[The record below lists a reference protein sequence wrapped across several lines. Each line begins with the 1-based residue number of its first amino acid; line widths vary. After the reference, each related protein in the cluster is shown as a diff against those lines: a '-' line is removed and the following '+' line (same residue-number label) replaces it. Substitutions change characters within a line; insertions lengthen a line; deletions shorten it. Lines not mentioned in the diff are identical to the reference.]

1 MLTSEIPLISEINV
15 VTRQVQIGIH
25 HLSLEVVILRT
36 RVIRLVEGV
45 IQDQILLPV
54 LLLALLLI
62 QTTLPALTRN
72 LDVNDTFQ
80 NQIVR
85 AALLTKF

>member
-1 MLTSEIPLISEINV
+1 MVI
-15 VTRQVQIGIH
+15 RQIQIGIH

-36 RVIRLVEGV
+36 RVVRVVEGV
-45 IQDQILLPV
+45 IQDQMLLPV